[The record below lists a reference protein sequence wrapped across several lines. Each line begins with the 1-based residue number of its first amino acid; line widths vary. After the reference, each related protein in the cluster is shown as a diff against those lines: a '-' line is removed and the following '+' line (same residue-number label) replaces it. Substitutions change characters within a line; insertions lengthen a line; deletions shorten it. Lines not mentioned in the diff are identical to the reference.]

1 VEAAVALACRFR
13 TGPFAPGAGADTRH
27 GPNRRRVEGRSV
39 REAVVVGRWVR
50 QIGFGT
56 RIRVGVFAA
65 TFSGVTNV
73 ISVVTAAQVRT
84 AFRRPV
90 RASAVVVLGLVA
102 GLVAGVF
109 PLIEPGRAVAA
120 VDRVA
125 AEANTSTHD
134 AHDDHGHHTEIGHN
148 PPHGMALKD
157 FESPAEF
164 RSDLAIWSLAVF
176 LLLLGLLGKFAWKP
190 IMEGLDKREQGIEH
204 QIAETKAANAEAKQ
218 MLASYE
224 RRLSEAADE
233 VRGMLEE
240 ARRDS
245 ESTKQSIIAEARK
258 AAEDEQARAKHEIGL
273 ARDEALSSIA
283 EKAGDL
289 AVEVAGK
296 FLREKIG
303 NEDHSRL
310 IRDSVASLGAIHGTK
325 PSVN

>member
-1 VEAAVALACRFR
+1 M
-13 TGPFAPGAGADTRH
+13 TK
-27 GPNRRRVEGRSV
+27 
-39 REAVVVGRWVR
+39 
-50 QIGFGT
+50 
-56 RIRVGVFAA
+56 
-65 TFSGVTNV
+65 
-73 ISVVTAAQVRT
+73 
-84 AFRRPV
+84 
-90 RASAVVVLGLVA
+90 
-102 GLVAGVF
+102 
-109 PLIEPGRAVAA
+109 
-120 VDRVA
+120 
-125 AEANTSTHD
+125 
-134 AHDDHGHHTEIGHN
+134 
-148 PPHGMALKD
+148 KD

-190 IMEGLDKREQGIEH
+190 IMDGLDKREQGIEH
-204 QIAETKAANAEAKQ
+204 QIAETKAANVEAKR

-224 RRLSEAADE
+224 RRLAEASDE

-245 ESTKQSIIAEARK
+245 EATKQAIVAEARK

-283 EKAGDL
+283 LKAGDL

-303 NEDHSRL
+303 KEDHSRL
-310 IRDSVASLGAIHGTK
+310 VRDSVASLGTK